1 MTCKFPCRVSCTRNA
16 TEIIDSMN
24 DTPVCHGHG
33 RLGRWNI
40 LTWEYSEFDDL
51 TDLSNE
57 YLSIKKWFKENPR
70 P

>member
-1 MTCKFPCRVSCTRNA
+1 
-16 TEIIDSMN
+16 MN

-57 YLSIKKWFKENPR
+57 YLSIKKWFKESNMGGSESY
-70 P
+70 